1 MGRAAA
7 RSDQKINCQL
17 PQTAGVGALASMQK
31 RYILNALNVYTA
43 RRFSDLKEN
52 FHRIQQ
58 LDNLFWA
65 GFQLVGSGGIWP
77 LVINIRVL
85 TKNNWC
91 FFSAFQQTCRVFTI
105 QPKVGCNLIYWNCSW
120 KKNRLLYSKLCYIGT
135 AKDETTKLGTKTGN
149 CAGNNL

>member
-58 LDNLFWA
+58 LDNLF
-65 GFQLVGSGGIWP
+65 
-77 LVINIRVL
+77 
-85 TKNNWC
+85 
-91 FFSAFQQTCRVFTI
+91 
-105 QPKVGCNLIYWNCSW
+105 
-120 KKNRLLYSKLCYIGT
+120 
-135 AKDETTKLGTKTGN
+135 
-149 CAGNNL
+149 